1 MPDKKLTEGTTALDY
16 EGTLKNLTKEYYDA
30 LDLINRQKAEIERLK
45 LAQPEEVIKCCIEC
59 IDTIKAEAYKEFAER
74 LKQVFWSKA
83 ECDFLIRGIVDNLL
97 KEMVG
102 EDNG

>member
-45 LAQPEEVIKCCIEC
+45 EFEYM
-59 IDTIKAEAYKEFAER
+59 YKECC
-74 LKQVFWSKA
+74 K
-83 ECDFLIRGIVDNLL
+83 
-97 KEMVG
+97 
-102 EDNG
+102 